1 MSTTTSR
8 AGLAA
13 PDLSTRTLTTTGD
26 GHRRRHHQG
35 SVRHPRDTAV
45 KRTLYVIAGVGS
57 VLVFGVPLLWSIL
70 RAFQTETVI
79 TQAADPATFFQLGW
93 QNFAA
98 VFSSSSHLL
107 TGVFNSL
114 IVSIATAVL
123 TAAIAT
129 MAGYGFARFRFR
141 GSGIVFGLVLLT
153 MMVPFQA
160 ILTPLYLEMN
170 AMKLTN
176 SLLGLVLFYTTVN
189 LPFGVFVMRNAFES
203 IPTELEDSAFVDGA
217 SRFRV
222 VVSVLR
228 PLLLPG
234 AATAA
239 LYAFLASW
247 TEFLGALTFLTKD
260 SLYTLPVALLNLQTG
275 AYGQVS
281 YGNLVAGSVVAMIPC
296 IALYVGLQR
305 FYVAGLSSGALK
317 G

>member
-1 MSTTTSR
+1 MSTTTTPSTI
-8 AGLAA
+8 AA
-13 PDLSTRTLTTTGD
+13 ADLSTRTVTTAGD
-26 GHRRRHHQG
+26 GGRRRRHQG

-57 VLVFGVPLLWSIL
+57 VLVFAVPLIWSIL
-70 RAFQTETVI
+70 RAFQSEAVI
-79 TQAADPATFFQLGW
+79 TQAPDAATFFQLGW

-107 TGVFNSL
+107 TGVVNSL
-114 IVSIATAVL
+114 IVSISTAVL
-123 TAAIAT
+123 TAVIAT

-160 ILTPLYLEMN
+160 ILTPLYLELN

>member
-1 MSTTTSR
+1 MSTTTPR
-8 AGLAA
+8 ASLAA
-13 PDLSTRTLTTTGD
+13 PDLSTRTLTTEG
-26 GHRRRHHQG
+26 GGRRRRHHQG
-35 SVRHPRDTAV
+35 SVQHPRDTAV
-45 KRTLYVIAGVGS
+45 KRTLYAIAGIGS
-57 VLVFGVPLLWSIL
+57 ALVFGVPLIWSIL
-70 RAFQTETVI
+70 RAFQPEAVI
-79 TQAADPATFFQLGW
+79 TQAPDPATFFQLGW
-93 QNFAA
+93 QNFSA

-107 TGVFNSL
+107 TGVFNSV
-114 IVSIATAVL
+114 IVSVSTAVL
-123 TAAIAT
+123 TAVIAT
-129 MAGYGFARFRFR
+129 MAGYGFARFRFG
-141 GSGIVFGLVLLT
+141 GSGLVFGLVLLT

-160 ILTPLYLEMN
+160 ILTPLYLELN

>member
-1 MSTTTSR
+1 MSTTASR

-13 PDLSTRTLTTTGD
+13 PDLSTRTLTTSGD
-26 GHRRRHHQG
+26 GRRRRHQG

-45 KRTLYVIAGVGS
+45 KRTLYVIAGVGGT
-57 VLVFGVPLLWSIL
+57 LVFGVPLIWSIL
-70 RAFQTETVI
+70 RAFQSEAVI

-98 VFSSSSHLL
+98 VFSPSSHLL
-107 TGVFNSL
+107 TGVVNSL
-114 IVSIATAVL
+114 VVSIATAVL
-123 TAAIAT
+123 TAVIAT

-176 SLLGLVLFYTTVN
+176 SLVGLVLFYTTVN

-217 SRFRV
+217 SDLARCSAAQSVRGCPLRAAQGPTSHGAARPSPCEV
-222 VVSVLR
+222 ARSVLR
-228 PLLLPG
+228 YEQARSGQPRTG
-234 AATAA
+234 RRSSHRAAT
-239 LYAFLASW
+239 
-247 TEFLGALTFLTKD
+247 GRRHPD
-260 SLYTLPVALLNLQTG
+260 
-275 AYGQVS
+275 
-281 YGNLVAGSVVAMIPC
+281 
-296 IALYVGLQR
+296 
-305 FYVAGLSSGALK
+305 
-317 G
+317 